1 MCDEFVIVS
10 DGRAKPFDGDL
21 DDYMA
26 WVSARRLGAGAAK
39 DSENVATTESEGKQA
54 RAAAHAVREDKLA
67 RRRPLVKESEQ
78 LERKLARWHAEKLVL
93 DAQLADAAL
102 TAADNGSLVDRL
114 KRQLEVTRLIEEAEH
129 RWLEVH
135 MQIEEIGEI

>member
-1 MCDEFVIVS
+1 
-10 DGRAKPFDGDL
+10 
-21 DDYMA
+21 
-26 WVSARRLGAGAAK
+26 
-39 DSENVATTESEGKQA
+39 
-54 RAAAHAVREDKLA
+54 
-67 RRRPLVKESEQ
+67 VKESEQ
-78 LERKLARWHAEKLVL
+78 LERKLGCWHAEKLVL

-102 TAADNGSLVDRL
+102 AAADNGGLVERL